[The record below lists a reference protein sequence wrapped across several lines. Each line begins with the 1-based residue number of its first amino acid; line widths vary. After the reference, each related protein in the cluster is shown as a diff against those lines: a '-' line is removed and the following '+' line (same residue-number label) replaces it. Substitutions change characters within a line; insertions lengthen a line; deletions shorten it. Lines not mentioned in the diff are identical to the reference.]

1 MKFFN
6 SMIFIVVFA
15 DIVLL
20 LSEIVL
26 KNVGAMNAFLKCKC
40 LPTHVMGSSRM
51 SSIDCRGSICGQ
63 KTVEIKT
70 QYIVIT
76 QFNFS
81 SR

>member
-6 SMIFIVVFA
+6 SMIFIA

-63 KTVEIKT
+63 KTVEIEKT
-70 QYIVIT
+70 IYSDNSI
-76 QFNFS
+76 
-81 SR
+81 